1 MAKQKSKPTISRM
14 PNSETFL
21 KETDIDQLAD
31 TFFRSETLN
40 KFGREQG
47 RKIAKAMALSLV
59 TSQYLDMLMLETTEP
74 ELELELYELEI
85 SPTLH

>member
-1 MAKQKSKPTISRM
+1 
-14 PNSETFL
+14 
-21 KETDIDQLAD
+21 
-31 TFFRSETLN
+31 
-40 KFGREQG
+40 
-47 RKIAKAMALSLV
+47 MALSLV